1 MRSMLQHLLFVT
13 DYSVTSIMNIM
24 LIIILFPVASFYLQQ
39 FGVTPFLILEVN
51 SVYCIMSSS
60 YLNFKG
66 DIIAVITIVVI
77 QTIVHWL
84 HSHHLLFP
92 HLKFGVVF
100 YTQNSRLLGLEPLSH
115 RFVTD
120 FRGQVLGFES
130 FQAAV
135 RVCVARLWWRG
146 RTAGVA
152 SVRRPQELPLGW
164 TGAVSA
170 GSKTDLLRDTAEPAN
185 DADGASVLT
194 YLRKRKKAAQQL

>member
-135 RVCVARLWWRG
+135 TGLRGTALVAGADRRG
-146 RTAGVA
+146 GFCEKTPGAAPGLDRGGFGWLQNRPAAGHC
-152 SVRRPQELPLGW
+152 
-164 TGAVSA
+164 
-170 GSKTDLLRDTAEPAN
+170 
-185 DADGASVLT
+185 
-194 YLRKRKKAAQQL
+194 